1 MAERGSGLAG
11 GPARIVVA
19 GPLAPFAAGL
29 RTQLTG
35 QGFTR
40 HAVAAH
46 THMLAYLSGWLAEN
60 ELAAVARRNRT
71 GMERVG
77 PSCS

>member
-1 MAERGSGLAG
+1 MIQEFVQVRRRTVVMAERGSGLAG

-40 HAVAAH
+40 HAVASVH
-46 THMLAYLSGWLAEN
+46 EMRWSTGLFRSHWISVLSG
-60 ELAAVARRNRT
+60 
-71 GMERVG
+71 
-77 PSCS
+77 